1 MSGYGLYA
9 AARGVL
15 DLVALHDFE
24 IIIGLA
30 LVVFGLMLIVAAAL
44 VRVVIPGGLAL
55 AIGAMLGLQA
65 LAIHNAVHLYGDAAI
80 LPQAVL
86 GSAAA
91 ALVSLA
97 AYGSRGIT
105 EDTGRG

>member
-1 MSGYGLYA
+1 MSGYGLVA
-9 AARGVL
+9 AARGVF

-65 LAIHNAVHLYGDAAI
+65 LAIHHAVHLHGDAAI
-80 LPQAVL
+80 LPQAML

-91 ALVSLA
+91 ALVALA
-97 AYGSRGIT
+97 AYGSREVT
-105 EDTGRG
+105 EDR

>member
-9 AARGVL
+9 AARGL
-15 DLVALHDFE
+15 IDLAAQHDFE

-30 LVVFGLMLIVAAAL
+30 LVVFGLILIVAAAL

-65 LAIHNAVHLYGDAAI
+65 VAIHNAVHLYGDAAI
-80 LPQAVL
+80 LPQVAL
-86 GSAAA
+86 GCAAA
-91 ALVSLA
+91 ALVTLA
-97 AYGSRGIT
+97 VYGSRGIT
-105 EDTGRG
+105 EDTRRG

>member
-9 AARGVL
+9 AGRGVF
-15 DLVALHDFE
+15 DLIALHDFE
-24 IIIGLA
+24 ILIDLA
-30 LVVFGLMLIVAAAL
+30 MLVFGLMLIVAAAL

-65 LAIHNAVHLYGDAAI
+65 VAIHNAVHLYGDAVI
-80 LPQAVL
+80 LPQVVL
-86 GSAAA
+86 AGAAA
-91 ALVSLA
+91 ALVALA

-105 EDTGRG
+105 EDTRRG